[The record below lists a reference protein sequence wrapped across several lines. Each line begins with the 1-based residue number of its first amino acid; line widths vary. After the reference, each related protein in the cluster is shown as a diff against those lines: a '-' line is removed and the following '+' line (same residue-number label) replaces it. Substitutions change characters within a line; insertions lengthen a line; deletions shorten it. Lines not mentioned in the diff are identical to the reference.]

1 MQLLVIDKSLISFRC
16 SQKRIKLA
24 SELNCYYNVGL
35 KLIKIHT
42 NDGNEVNNIIPNPL
56 TQWLKVG

>member
-1 MQLLVIDKSLISFRC
+1 MQSLVIDKSLISFRR

-35 KLIKIHT
+35 KLIKIRT
-42 NDGNEVNNIIPNPL
+42 NNNDEVNNVIPNPL
-56 TQWLKVG
+56 TWWLKVG